1 MVRVRARGT
10 VNYGKK
16 QDEEIGLDSRTT
28 GQNQTSETDSLAA
41 DVAKGLMQGVQMNSK
56 QDSADQN
63 VLMLLQKISDQ
74 LDNMKSSS
82 QGQPQCANGQQ
93 QASVDVGQQLG
104 QGSSGQQMQGNQQ
117 AEMAVSEQL
126 QQLFSQLLQ
135 GKNSCGQAGS
145 NVSQNSSQQQQNND
159 QGNQQAQNKT
169 NSMAVQTAAQVL
181 AQAQYELSNE
191 LETSLKKLKQV
202 ISESEKIANKIS
214 NLLGEENNNQ
224 QSR

>member
-1 MVRVRARGT
+1 MVRLRARGT

-16 QDEEIGLDSRTT
+16 QDEEFGLDSRTKWL
-28 GQNQTSETDSLAA
+28 NQSNETDSLAA
-41 DVAKGLMQGVQMNSK
+41 NVAKGLMQGVQMNSK
-56 QDSADQN
+56 QDNTDQN

-82 QGQPQCANGQQ
+82 QGQTQCLIGQQ
-93 QASVDVGQQLG
+93 QAPASGGQQQG
-104 QGSSGQQMQGNQQ
+104 QGSDGQQVQGNQQ
-117 AEMAVSEQL
+117 GEIAVSEQL

-135 GKNSCGQAGS
+135 GKNSSSQAGIQD
-145 NVSQNSSQQQQNND
+145 NQNSTQSQQNND
-159 QGNQQAQNKT
+159 QANQQTKSKT

-191 LETSLKKLKQV
+191 LEISLKKLKQV